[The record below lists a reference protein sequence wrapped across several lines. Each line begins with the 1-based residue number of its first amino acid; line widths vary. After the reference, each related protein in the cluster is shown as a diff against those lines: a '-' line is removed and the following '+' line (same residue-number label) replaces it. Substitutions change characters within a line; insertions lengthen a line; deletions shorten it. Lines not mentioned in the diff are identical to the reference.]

1 MLAKGGGH
9 GQEPGWPMNEMS
21 HSAIGN
27 PRPPE
32 IELPSNRYLIHRA
45 SDWLLPRAVS
55 LGIPANAVS
64 LAGLAL
70 GLVAAA
76 AYYHAGDWRFALL
89 GWAAMM
95 GWLVLDGLDGSVARA
110 TGTASPFGRFLDGF
124 ADYGVFVVVYLA
136 LVASQPKPAWH
147 LMLAL
152 AAGAAHAMQAALYEA
167 KRATFVRRRRGE
179 FHVEPRPVA
188 GGILEAL
195 YNRGE
200 AALGHRE
207 SALDLWLAALPEP
220 SRSTL
225 LTLWLG
231 RAAVAMRPF
240 WLLSSNARVH
250 AILLFSLAR
259 VPSWFWWYE
268 LTVLT
273 AIALLGNWRWAA
285 LERHLLE
292 ETSGLMEPRKDD
304 MRWGDRI

>member
-1 MLAKGGGH
+1 
-9 GQEPGWPMNEMS
+9 MNEMS
-21 HSAIGN
+21 HAAIGN

-45 SDWLLPRAVS
+45 SDWLLPRAVA

-64 LAGLAL
+64 LAGLGMGLLAAL
-70 GLVAAA
+70 
-76 AYYHAGDWRFALL
+76 AYYHAGDWRLAWL

-136 LVASQPKPAWH
+136 LVASQPNPGWH
-147 LMLAL
+147 LVLAL
-152 AAGAAHAMQAALYEA
+152 AAGAAHAVQAALYEA
-167 KRATFVRRRRGE
+167 KRATFVRRRARVLS
-179 FHVEPRPVA
+179 VEPRRVA
-188 GGILEAL
+188 GGILEAF

-200 AALGHRE
+200 EALGHRE
-207 SALDLWLAALPEP
+207 SALDQRLAALPDP
-220 SRSTL
+220 WRSAL
-225 LTLWLG
+225 LNLWLG

-250 AILLFSLAR
+250 AILLFSLAG

-273 AIALLGNWRWAA
+273 AIALLGNWRWAV
-285 LERHLLE
+285 LERHMLNE
-292 ETSGLMEPRKDD
+292 AGGPMEPHK
-304 MRWGDRI
+304 GDGI